1 MPTDGNTGTAT
12 GIGSADTGTTAGLK
26 FDLGEDTGTTGAP
39 VDLCKVGGDSGPG
52 MCSDKAPPDAFT
64 PEVQWSWPG
73 MDGLVQVD
81 PPPELSRP

>member
-39 VDLCKVGGDSGPG
+39 VALGTGGGDSGPG